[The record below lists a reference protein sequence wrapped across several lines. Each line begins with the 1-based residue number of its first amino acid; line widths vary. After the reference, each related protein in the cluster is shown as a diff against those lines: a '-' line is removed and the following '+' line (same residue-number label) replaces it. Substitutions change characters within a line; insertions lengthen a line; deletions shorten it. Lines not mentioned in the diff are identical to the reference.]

1 MSMVSRVGFL
11 MILLAVGGI
20 AVSGAAARTPP
31 TGTSMFLVEHDPR
44 LCPSPLCGG
53 YWASLANGVRTRCGN
68 GQQQTRCYAA
78 RAVDRYGRPYANEIP
93 AGSLV
98 RGAIEPGQRFGDRT
112 LDQFRVYAVYAPAG
126 TAAVSGGYY
135 RVFDTGI
142 RCIRA
147 PCFSYRAGQVNG
159 SSRVTI
165 SEIDLQASGA
175 TAGAIER
182 AQAALRTKDGLYARG
197 RFAPTPDG
205 GRVFRALRLYLRAP
219 QPRA

>member
-1 MSMVSRVGFL
+1 MVSRVGFIA
-11 MILLAVGGI
+11 ILLVAAGI

-31 TGTSMFLVEHDPR
+31 TGTAMFLVEHDPR

-53 YWASLANGVRTRCGN
+53 YWVVAGQRRADALRRRAAADALLRRARRRPLRPAICQRDSRGLARPWRDRARTEVRRPHA
-68 GQQQTRCYAA
+68 RPA
-78 RAVDRYGRPYANEIP
+78 RA
-93 AGSLV
+93 S
-98 RGAIEPGQRFGDRT
+98 
-112 LDQFRVYAVYAPAG
+112 YAVYAPAG

-135 RVFDTGI
+135 RVVDNGI

-165 SEIDLQASGA
+165 SQVDLQASGA
-175 TAGAIER
+175 PAGAIER
-182 AQAALRTKDGLYARG
+182 AQAALRTKDGVYARG
-197 RFAPTPDG
+197 RFATTPDG